1 MTNNDLRSPVLSRI
15 IARKLANVHN
25 LDVPI
30 NKEPTWLFDT
40 MYNYLDSIRTK
51 IDVNL
56 MADDRR
62 LLMKELL
69 GYDFEKELV
78 WLQRFLGTI
87 KSPVV
92 FSHNDLQQGNILLP
106 NDSKLRNGKDL
117 DERVILID
125 FEYCAY
131 NYRGFDFGN
140 HFCEW
145 SFDYTNPEYP
155 NFWVKNGPTTKQ
167 KREFIRE
174 YYRNNPRLNSADEVD
189 TEDHILQEAEYYTLG
204 SHMLWTL
211 WSIQNGYSS
220 QIEFGYLVCI
230 PIDCLT
236 Y

>member
-106 NDSKLRNGKDL
+106 NDSKLPGGK
-117 DERVILID
+117 
-125 FEYCAY
+125 
-131 NYRGFDFGN
+131 
-140 HFCEW
+140 
-145 SFDYTNPEYP
+145 
-155 NFWVKNGPTTKQ
+155 
-167 KREFIRE
+167 
-174 YYRNNPRLNSADEVD
+174 NS
-189 TEDHILQEAEYYTLG
+189 
-204 SHMLWTL
+204 
-211 WSIQNGYSS
+211 
-220 QIEFGYLVCI
+220 LVF
-230 PIDCLT
+230 L
-236 Y
+236 